1 MYTVFW
7 EPFPNMYAGM
17 AVALA
22 MFFVGMLS
30 IFWGLKIQSMVKL
43 YFMFLGVVLTFVG
56 YLIFMVCVVNLIC

>member
-7 EPFPNMYAGM
+7 ESFPNMYAGM

-30 IFWGLKIQSMVKL
+30 IFLGSKIQSMVKL
-43 YFMFLGVVLTFVG
+43 YFMLLGIVLTCMGGSIFLVG
-56 YLIFMVCVVNLIC
+56 VVNLIC